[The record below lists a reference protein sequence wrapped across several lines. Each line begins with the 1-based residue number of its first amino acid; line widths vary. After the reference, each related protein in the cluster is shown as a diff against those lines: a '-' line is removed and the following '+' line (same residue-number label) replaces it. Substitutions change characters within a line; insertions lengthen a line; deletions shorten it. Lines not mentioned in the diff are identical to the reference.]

1 MAYIEEAELEF
12 QIGVVEESIEKYER
26 RVPTEEQDP
35 EYLRK
40 AYDELNR
47 LKSRMKEIKKLK
59 KQ

>member
-1 MAYIEEAELEF
+1 MAYIEEAELEH
-12 QIGVVEESIEKYER
+12 QIATVEELIEKYER

-40 AYDELNR
+40 ANEELKR
-47 LKSRMKEIKKLK
+47 LNDRMNELK